1 MSKPGKVL
9 RTLCKRLGV
18 RLTVKRGKKRVYKRV
33 KVLKAQCNRK
43 KKKKVKKKRKVVKR
57 RRRKFGSSSEVE
69 YYYYSD
75 DEEMDIFNQVN
86 AALTLQ
92 ALQRGRQARKEFKE
106 KREKY
111 RKMSPI
117 QQIGFRRHEKRL
129 SKQEQKQ
136 AEEQEAV
143 LKKVMEQENEKFRK
157 DKLKKE
163 LFELLM
169 VISLNADKSRIDRPL
184 WSISGQVRD
193 LTKNLSMT
201 ETTIEH
207 FVNNI
212 VQKKTEKEARALV
225 QRIVDDVNKWKRGD
239 ILISDLNLGAYN
251 FGRRKRK
258 KKKKRKVKRKR
269 KKKKKVKK
277 KRRRKFGASLAVED
291 DDNNNNNNPIDMS
304 LDELERR
311 FNRLGFSIDIQQ
323 GDLVNIQ
330 SNSNA
335 NKRYIVDIRNKLCE
349 CPGCMYSLTC
359 SHLKALFPN
368 DPEVQEPYQSGR
380 AWVKKYKEEHDGR
393 EPRDSDRDQR
403 YRTRNKK
410 YWDWHNEM
418 KGIDTT
424 KIENKQGDYKRKRDF
439 GRKKRK
445 SRKKVK
451 KEKISSSLK
460 KLCKKHKVRLTVKRG
475 KKRVYKSVKVL
486 KAQCAKKKKKVK
498 RKRRRKFG
506 SVARMVPVNFRDVQ
520 RGSEYTVIYKEEMV
534 RRNQVRGPR
543 KRTGIVTGV
552 FPNED
557 DDHNNDINPR
567 QFIVVDFDDDDI
579 VTAVFPREI
588 DRIEKVKVDFSIL
601 PEDVNPIIREFL

>member
-9 RTLCKRLGV
+9 KGLCKKLGV
-18 RLTVKRGKKRVYKRV
+18 RLTVKRGKKRIYKSV
-33 KVLKAQCNRK
+33 AVLKAQCKRK
-43 KKKKVKKKRKVVKR
+43 KKKKVKKKRKVK
-57 RRRKFGSSSEVE
+57 
-69 YYYYSD
+69 
-75 DEEMDIFNQVN
+75 
-86 AALTLQ
+86 
-92 ALQRGRQARKEFKE
+92 
-106 KREKY
+106 
-111 RKMSPI
+111 
-117 QQIGFRRHEKRL
+117 
-129 SKQEQKQ
+129 
-136 AEEQEAV
+136 
-143 LKKVMEQENEKFRK
+143 
-157 DKLKKE
+157 
-163 LFELLM
+163 
-169 VISLNADKSRIDRPL
+169 
-184 WSISGQVRD
+184 
-193 LTKNLSMT
+193 
-201 ETTIEH
+201 
-207 FVNNI
+207 
-212 VQKKTEKEARALV
+212 
-225 QRIVDDVNKWKRGD
+225 
-239 ILISDLNLGAYN
+239 
-251 FGRRKRK
+251 
-258 KKKKRKVKRKR
+258 
-269 KKKKKVKK
+269 KKKKKVIK

-304 LDELERR
+304 LDELQER
-311 FNRLGFSIDIQQ
+311 FNRLGFSVEVQP

-359 SHLKALFPN
+359 SHLKALFPG
-368 DPEVQEPYQSGR
+368 DEEVQPYQSGR

-410 YWDWHNEM
+410 YWDWYNEM

-424 KIENKQGDYKRKRDF
+424 KIENNQGDYKRKRDF
-439 GRKKRK
+439 GQKRK

-451 KEKISSSLK
+451 KEKISASLK

-506 SVARMVPVNFRDVQ
+506 SDARMVPVNFRDVQ
-520 RGSEYTVIYKEEMV
+520 IGSECTVIYKEEMV

-557 DDHNNDINPR
+557 DVHNKPKPPR
-567 QFIVVDFDDDDI
+567 EYIVVDFNDDDI